1 MGGKKDNSE
10 KCEGGS
16 CPMPNQTN
24 NQGNQGNKG
33 KKEEKKEEKKNS
45 NKKVKR

>member
-16 CPMPNQTN
+16 CPMPNQAN
-24 NQGNQGNKG
+24 NQGNKG
-33 KKEEKKEEKKNS
+33 KGKKEETKKEEKKGT
-45 NKKVKR
+45 NKKEKR